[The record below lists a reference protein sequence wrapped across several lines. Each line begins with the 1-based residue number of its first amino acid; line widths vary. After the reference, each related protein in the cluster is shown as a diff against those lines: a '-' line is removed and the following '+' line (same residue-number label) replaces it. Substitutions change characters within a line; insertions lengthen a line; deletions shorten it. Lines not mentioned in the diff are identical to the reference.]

1 MLSKSKGQILRVA
14 ATFHVL
20 FHLDR
25 PEVIP
30 QEISEGA
37 ITAAITFVG
46 MCCQQ
51 TVFVAGRGDITEEIR
66 IIKASPWMLNVRQL
80 HLVSLH
86 VSRCT

>member
-37 ITAAITFVG
+37 ITPAITFVG

-51 TVFVAGRGDITEEIR
+51 TAFVAGRGDITEEIR
-66 IIKASPWMLNVRQL
+66 IIKASPWM
-80 HLVSLH
+80 
-86 VSRCT
+86 